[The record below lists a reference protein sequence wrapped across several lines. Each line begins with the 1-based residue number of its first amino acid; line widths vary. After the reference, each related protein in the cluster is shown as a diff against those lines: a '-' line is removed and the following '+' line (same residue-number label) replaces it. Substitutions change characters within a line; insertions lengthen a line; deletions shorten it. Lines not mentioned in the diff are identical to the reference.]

1 MTPQDVWL
9 PVVLVV
15 GVVAVG
21 FFATLSIRARVA
33 RRIRERPS
41 ARELIEQHK
50 ASRDRPGD
58 VRALSAEF
66 VETARRLSA
75 QLDNKTHQLESL
87 LREADDRIAT
97 LRGAVEPPAA
107 EPPPAKAPAAKP
119 QRVVDRITQAVYEQA
134 DSGLS
139 VVEIARQ
146 LDEQVG
152 KVELILA
159 LRRV

>member
-1 MTPQDVWL
+1 M
-9 PVVLVV
+9 
-15 GVVAVG
+15 VAVG

-66 VETARRLSA
+66 VEAARRLSA
-75 QLDNKTHQLESL
+75 QLDNKTHRLESL
-87 LREADDRIAT
+87 LREADDRIAA

-107 EPPPAKAPAAKP
+107 EPPATKPPAADP
-119 QRVVDRITQAVYEQA
+119 QRVVDPLTRAVYEQA
-134 DSGLS
+134 DTGLS
-139 VVEIARQ
+139 AVEIARH

-159 LRRV
+159 LRKA